1 MSQPHS
7 IYEYITKQLRKYI
20 MKGWSLKILKIK
32 LRKVL
37 FLYQKKN
44 FYSKLYQ
51 KKKKSIRS
59 SCPEVFLR
67 KGILKICSKFTGE
80 HSCQSAN
87 KMLCNFIEIALRL
100 GCSPVNLLYIFRTPF
115 LKYTSGQ
122 LLLNLLWW
130 TVISLLFW
138 NKVSKLLLS
147 SFAMSL
153 NDLSWILFIKVL
165 DCREENFKVKGQ

>member
-1 MSQPHS
+1 MTIYKLQSLEFS
-7 IYEYITKQLRKYI
+7 ID
-20 MKGWSLKILKIK
+20 
-32 LRKVL
+32 
-37 FLYQKKN
+37 
-44 FYSKLYQ
+44 
-51 KKKKSIRS
+51 RS
-59 SCPEVFLR
+59 SHPEVFLG

-80 HSCQSAN
+80 HPCQSAN